1 VPLDIDAPLVWQRE
15 MSERHKGQGD
25 PFADIKEWQD
35 HRLDPGHFTGGNVH
49 PVLKSKR
56 ANKYGYLLLIGGLVG
71 VFTLGGLI
79 RSGQTW
85 LIGATALWA
94 VVGIAAGTALIRRGH
109 RG

>member
-1 VPLDIDAPLVWQRE
+1 
-15 MSERHKGQGD
+15 MSKRRKDQGD
-25 PFADIKEWQD
+25 PLAEIKEWQD

-49 PVLKSKR
+49 PVVKSR
-56 ANKYGYLLLIGGLVG
+56 SARYGYLILLGGLVG
-71 VFTLGGLI
+71 VFTLGGLM

-94 VVGIAAGTALIRRGH
+94 VVGIVAGTALIRRGR